1 MKQVFIRK
9 GNVIVDEVPAPIVS
23 ADEALVHVYYSCIS
37 SGTELSG
44 INRSGKPLYEKIID
58 NPQNIRKV
66 LDLLKSKGLSKA
78 ISKVKNKVDIKTPT
92 GYSAAGVV
100 LEIGN
105 NIKNIKVGDKV
116 ACAGAGIAN
125 HAEFIAVPE
134 NLIVRVPENL
144 PLEHAST
151 VTLGSIALQGVRR
164 CNPQLGE
171 FVVVIGL
178 GIIGQLTAQL
188 LQLSGCRV
196 IGIDLEKRRIDKALH
211 LGMDIGLNP
220 IKVNIL
226 EEVINNTNGYG
237 ADSVIITAAS
247 ASSEVINQAMEMCRK
262 KGKVVVVGDVPLNIE
277 RKYFYEKELDLLIST
292 SYGPGR
298 YDEEYELKSCD
309 YPYAYVRWT
318 ENRNMKE
325 YISLLSE
332 NKINVKSL
340 VERAYPVEEASKAY
354 EELAKS
360 NERHLI
366 VLLEYN
372 KDSVLQRKIITTK
385 YEIKHDR
392 NNIGVIGAGGF
403 TQATHLPNLE
413 KLSNIYRIYA
423 ICCKTGSNA
432 ERIARQYNAAYAT
445 TDYKEIINDNEIDM
459 VIISTR
465 HNLHAKIAIDAAKSG
480 KSIFVEKPMALNE
493 EELNALVAVLKKKKV
508 PFMVGFNRR
517 FSLFALKIKEAVSNR
532 KNPMIINYRMNAGF
546 VSKEHW
552 INTEEGGGR
561 NIGEACH
568 VYDLFN
574 YFTESEVSS
583 INAFSI
589 NPKTEQF
596 GSNDNFVATIKY
608 KDGSVCNLVYTALG
622 SKEIPKEQ
630 MEIYVDGKIIFL
642 NDYKEL
648 YFFDSNGKSM
658 IKGMQDK
665 GQYDEFIKF
674 GESIKNSSGYPVPLW
689 QLIQATEI
697 SFEVEKQI
705 DLNL

>member
-44 INRSGKPLYEKIID
+44 IKRSGKPLYKKIID

-78 ISKVKNKVDIKTPT
+78 ISKVKNKVDVKTPT
-92 GYSAAGVV
+92 GYSASGVV

-125 HAEFIAVPE
+125 HAEFITVPE

-309 YPYAYVRWT
+309 YPYAYIRWT

-325 YISLLSE
+325 YISLLLA
-332 NKINVKSL
+332 NKINVKEL
-340 VERAYPVEEASKAY
+340 IEEVYKIEEAPKAF
-354 EELAKS
+354 ESLRRVDNKP
-360 NERHLI
+360 LI

-372 KDSVLQRKIITTK
+372 KDVYIKDRIVKTSYKIR
-385 YEIKHDR
+385 HDR
-392 NNIGVIGAGGF
+392 INVGIIGAGSF
-403 TQATHLPNLE
+403 TREVHLPNLE
-413 KLSNIYRIYA
+413 KLEDFYNIGA
-423 ICCKTGSNA
+423 ICCKSGNNA
-432 ERIARQYNAAYAT
+432 KSLAEKFNAVYAT
-445 TDYKEIINDNEIDM
+445 TDYMEILKNKDIDM
-459 VIISTR
+459 VLISTR
-465 HNLHAKIAIDAAKSG
+465 HNLHSKIAIDAAKAG
-480 KSIFVEKPMALNE
+480 KAIFLEKPMALND
-493 EELNALVAVLKKKKV
+493 EELNKLTDILEKTRV

-517 FSLFALKIKEAVSNR
+517 FSPFALKIKEIISNR
-532 KNPMIINYRMNAGF
+532 VNPIVVNYVMNAGF
-546 VSKEHW
+546 IPKESW
-552 INTEEGGGR
+552 VQTEEGGGR

-568 VYDLFN
+568 IYDLFN
-574 YFTESEVSS
+574 FFTDSEVSE
-583 INAFSI
+583 I
-589 NPKTEQF
+589 KEQYI
-596 GSNDNFVATIKY
+596 SNDNFVATIKY

-622 SKEIPKEQ
+622 SKKAPKEK
-630 MEIYVDGKIIFL
+630 MEIYFDNKIIFL

-648 YFFDSNGKSM
+648 SFFGISEKN
-658 IKGMQDK
+658 IKTYIQDK
-665 GQYDEFIKF
+665 GHFNELNKFAEAIK
-674 GESIKNSSGYPVPLW
+674 ENSNYIIPLW

-705 DLNL
+705 LRF